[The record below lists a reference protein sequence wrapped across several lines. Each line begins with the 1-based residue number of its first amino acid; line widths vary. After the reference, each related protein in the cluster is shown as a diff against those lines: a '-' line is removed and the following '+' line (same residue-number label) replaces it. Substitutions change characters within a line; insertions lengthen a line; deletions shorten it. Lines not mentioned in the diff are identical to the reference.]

1 MDKDLFKPADPEKT
15 VEFRK
20 DIGITVQDIR
30 EAIEQLREAND
41 SSKYEMTNDVIL
53 TVLKELRNQVNIGY
67 VFPRYPFLT
76 LAVLEYLIER
86 QLIVDQEKEGEP
98 LPRWR
103 GNMKGLEPYQGW
115 DSHTQIEWER

>member
-1 MDKDLFKPADPEKT
+1 MMDKDLFKPADPGKT

-41 SSKYEMTNDVIL
+41 SSKYEMTKDVIL

-103 GNMKGLEPYQGW
+103 GNMDGMDSFQTEEP
-115 DSHTQIEWER
+115 R